1 MAKKRSIVERLE
13 KAASD
18 LANATSV
25 ALTGSEIGVLERAAE
40 TDIQEVTLE
49 DAKAR
54 AEARLE
60 SISAA
65 PRRRKAGTK
74 TRTKAGT
81 KTRSAKSKA
90 KPAGRPKT
98 ATAKSTKSAKS
109 TKPRKSARPAAP
121 GKKHPVA
128 ASRPRRSKR
137 PAKAGAATRRASS
150 VRRPRR

>member
-60 SISAA
+60 TISAA
-65 PRRRKAGTK
+65 PRRRRRGTK
-74 TRTKAGT
+74 TTKAGT
-81 KTRSAKSKA
+81 KTRPAKSKA
-90 KPAGRPKT
+90 KTAGRPKT